1 MLVILLG
8 APGAGKG
15 TQAEEI
21 VDRYRL
27 THISTGDILRASIK
41 KGTELGKKAKDYLDK
56 GELVPDEV
64 VVEIV
69 KERLKEPDSQSG
81 ALLDGF
87 PRTIEQARQLSG
99 VLEELGRKI
108 DGVIYIDVDEEEL
121 ISRLSGRRICRECGS
136 TYHLKFNAPKVRN
149 VCDQCGGELYQR
161 EDDSVETVKQRINVF
176 REQTEPLIDFY
187 QDKGLLYSVDGN
199 KDIEQVFSRVK
210 EILDNKQGN

>member
-187 QDKGLLYSVDGN
+187 QDKGLLYPVDGN
-199 KDIEQVFSRVK
+199 KDIEQVFSQVK
-210 EILDNKQGN
+210 EMLDNKQGN